1 MTASVRKSKVAF
13 HLGFKEVVGNEVYKS
28 SKVEKHTSPHPPR
41 AWEGNGSPGM
51 AGPWSEWPRQEEVG
65 PGKSAGEGL

>member
-1 MTASVRKSKVAF
+1 MAF
-13 HLGFKEVVGNEVYKS
+13 HLGFKEVGNEVYKS
-28 SKVEKHTSPHPPR
+28 NKVEKHPPH

-65 PGKSAGEGL
+65 PGKSAGEGLEGI